1 MRILSL
7 TQRALRALRTL
18 NGRLSIAVV
27 VTTLLFAITS
37 PTLANDTPPTTPDN
51 LVASVY
57 SSTAGAVQWDRSSD
71 DRLVVGYDVFRD
83 DVLIGT
89 FDSLSLVETSLEPG
103 RIYRYTVVAVD
114 TIGQRSGEAQISL
127 TTRGGAPNNSVAPN
141 APTSL
146 RAAIYSR
153 STAELF
159 WDRSGVFAER
169 YLIRRNGEDVTIT
182 DGTSYIDSTLTT
194 DQTFQFE
201 VIALNQQDVRSSPT
215 ELSVNTASNNPTD
228 PGSPTQPVLAAPA
241 GLRASVYSSTAAE
254 LFWDRASSFGLQ
266 YEVRRDGALITTID
280 GISYFDNTLESG
292 QTYIYEITAIAPDGR
307 RSGISAISVVTE
319 GVRGGNGSGDGGS
332 EDSLL
337 TADNAESVLREVVSV
352 ANGEFLPQFAPIVDE
367 EAGEMRS
374 IFFDVLNETNNAT
387 AVTDYALIEGS
398 IDEPPEGFAVISGG
412 RYTCIG
418 GGSAAL
424 LDPFLGEDGQGYI
437 VNFDGCTITS
447 TTLDTTVTLNGR
459 STKIP
464 RAGRDRIESDR
475 YENFSV
481 EGEAFQLAIDG
492 FREDNSNSAGEGRFS
507 SNSIRSVSSYTQ
519 MLPDGDSRTVTDY
532 ASVRSSELLPLID
545 EDRYLRRADAD
556 ITFSVT
562 ASSIGEQTLD
572 VTIDLV
578 VDDSNDDLSIPLPEP
593 PIGQWQSGGIQ
604 VDAPDGSSIRVEPIT
619 DDPNMVRFQVG
630 DDSFERASDDGFQVE
645 CSGSSGCQ

>member
-1 MRILSL
+1 MRALSL
-7 TQRALRALRTL
+7 TRRALRALRTL
-18 NGRLSIAVV
+18 NGPLSIAVV
-27 VTTLLFAITS
+27 VTTLLFAVTS
-37 PTLANDTPPTTPDN
+37 PALANDTPPTTPEN

-57 SSTAGAVQWDRSSD
+57 SSTAGAVKWDRSSD
-71 DRLVVGYDVFRD
+71 DQLVVGYDVSRD
-83 DVLIGT
+83 GVLIGT
-89 FDSLSLVETSLEPG
+89 FDSLSVVETSLEPG
-103 RIYRYTVVAVD
+103 RVYRYTVVAVD

-141 APTSL
+141 APTGL

-194 DQTFQFE
+194 DRTFQFE

-215 ELSVNTASNNPTD
+215 ELSVSTASNNPTD
-228 PGSPTQPVLAAPA
+228 SGSSTQPVLAAPA

-266 YEVRRDGALITTID
+266 YEVRRDGALITTTD

-292 QTYIYEITAIAPDGR
+292 QTYIYEVTAIAPDGR

-319 GVRGGNGSGDGGS
+319 GGRGGTGSGDGGS

-337 TADNAESVLREVVSV
+337 TADNAESVLREVVSI
-352 ANGEFLPQFAPIVDE
+352 ANGEFIPQFAPIVDE

-374 IFFDVLNETNNAT
+374 ILIDVLAETNNAT

-398 IDEPPEGFAVISGG
+398 IDEPPEGSAVISGG

-424 LDPFLGEDGQGYI
+424 LDPFFGEDGQGYI
-437 VNFDGCTITS
+437 VTFDDCTITS

-459 STKIP
+459 STKVP
-464 RAGRDRIESDR
+464 RAGRGRVESVS
-475 YENFSV
+475 YENFLV
-481 EGEAFQLAIDG
+481 EGEAFRLAIDG
-492 FREDNSNSAGEGRFS
+492 FQQDVTNSAGEGRFI
-507 SNSIRSVSSYTQ
+507 SNSTGSVSSYTR
-519 MLPDGDSRTVTDY
+519 MSPDADSFMVEDY
-532 ASVRSSELLPLID
+532 QAVRSTELQPLID
-545 EDRYLRRADAD
+545 EDRYQRRANAD

-562 ASSIGEQTLD
+562 ASSVGEQTLD
-572 VTIDLV
+572 VTIDLA

-593 PIGQWQSGGIQ
+593 AIGQWRSGGIQ

-645 CSGSSGCQ
+645 CFGNFGCQ